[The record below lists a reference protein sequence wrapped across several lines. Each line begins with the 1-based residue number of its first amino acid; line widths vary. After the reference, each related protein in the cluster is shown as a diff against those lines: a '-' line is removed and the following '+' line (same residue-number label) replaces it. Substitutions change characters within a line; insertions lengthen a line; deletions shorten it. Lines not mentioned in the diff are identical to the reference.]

1 MAVSRYLYYWYRM
14 RFLLAYPIFIVL
26 IASCKVNR
34 HSSFY
39 SGDYHQDSIIRS
51 IDNKYMNQE
60 RIKITKGKRHFGKD
74 SIVYYAINKA
84 TNQLHAVGFT
94 ELKTNSRTS
103 YELINGELIKV
114 GYILNNNDR
123 SASAVYF
130 YNAGNCVLKREKN
143 IVSMDPNKF
152 LQDVQF
158 FKRALHVE

>member
-1 MAVSRYLYYWYRM
+1 M
-14 RFLLAYPIFIVL
+14 RFLLAYLICLLL

-51 IDNKYMNQE
+51 IDNKYKNQG
-60 RIKITKGKRHFGKD
+60 RIKITKGKRRFGKD
-74 SIVYYAINKA
+74 SVIYYTINKT
-84 TNQLHAVGFT
+84 TNQLLAVGFT
-94 ELKTNSRTS
+94 ELITNSRTS

-130 YNAGNCVLKREKN
+130 YDAGSCVLKREWK

-152 LQDVQF
+152 LRDVQF
-158 FKRALHVE
+158 FKRALGVE